1 MSTEE
6 ENAAAQVALAE
17 ARALEQRT
25 AEDAAQKA
33 RLAEEAIARAKADL
47 PAVNDLAAL
56 ARKAAEDVAAVRA
69 ELSSQKQKESDAA
82 LIRHVRDVMRYE
94 GSLEDEDLL
103 AALRRRGADPS
114 TKEGVEKLE
123 AFREKH
129 MRDFRA
135 RTISPEKMAG
145 DLASSLAANEKIK
158 NNPFFSIE
166 RGMKSLGR
174 KS

>member
-1 MSTEE
+1 MATEE
-6 ENAAAQVALAE
+6 EIAAANAAAAAAQAE
-17 ARALEQRT
+17 SQRAS
-25 AEDAAQKA
+25 EDAAQKA

-69 ELSSQKQKESDAA
+69 ELSSRQQKEADAA
-82 LIRHVRDVMRYE
+82 LIRHVRDVMHYE
-94 GSLEDEDLL
+94 GTLDDEDLI

-114 TKEGVEKLE
+114 TKDGLEKLE

-129 MRDFRA
+129 MRDFRV

-145 DLASSLAANEKIK
+145 DLAAGLAANEKIK

-174 KS
+174 KA

>member
-6 ENAAAQVALAE
+6 ESAAARAALEE

-25 AEDAAQKA
+25 ADDALQKA

-69 ELSSQKQKESDAA
+69 ELSSRQQKEADAA
-82 LIRHVRDVMRYE
+82 LIRHVRDVMHYE
-94 GSLEDEDLL
+94 GTLDDEDLI

-114 TKEGVEKLE
+114 TKDGLEKLE

-129 MRDFRA
+129 LRDFRV
-135 RTISPEKMAG
+135 RTISHEKMAG
-145 DLASSLAANEKIK
+145 DLAAGLAANEKIK

-174 KS
+174 KA

>member
-1 MSTEE
+1 MATEE
-6 ENAAAQVALAE
+6 EIAAAQAAAAE
-17 ARALEQRT
+17 AQANAQRAADE
-25 AEDAAQKA
+25 AAQKA
-33 RLAEEAIARAKADL
+33 KAAEEAIARAKAEL

-69 ELSSQKQKESDAA
+69 ELSTQKQREADAA
-82 LIRHVRDVMRYE
+82 LLRHVRDVMHYE

-114 TKEGVEKLE
+114 TAEGREKLE
-123 AFREKH
+123 LFREKH
-129 MRDFRA
+129 HRDFRA

-145 DLASSLAANEKIK
+145 DLATSLAANEKIK

-166 RGMKSLGR
+166 RGMRSLGR